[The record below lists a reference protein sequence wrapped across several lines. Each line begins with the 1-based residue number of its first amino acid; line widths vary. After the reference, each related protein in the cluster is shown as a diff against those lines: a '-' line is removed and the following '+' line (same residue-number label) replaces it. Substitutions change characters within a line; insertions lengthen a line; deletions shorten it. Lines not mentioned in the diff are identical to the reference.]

1 MAHKTLCI
9 GPAGSGKTQFA
20 ISMLRQVRLGR
31 AIVLVPDAIQK
42 YVVKTRIQS
51 NRRVRVHQFSSLAH
65 LILRTHR
72 ADVADLGDT
81 MQRMLLRAVIRNIHA
96 SGQLPTFASV
106 CHKPGFI
113 ATVGQLIAEM
123 QDAEVPPDN
132 LTAATVT
139 PYDVELGRIY
149 SAYIAEMETI
159 NRADRRRLLSLARDN
174 LHNNPHLLAN
184 LDLFIVDGFDQ
195 FTPLQLSLL
204 TKIANRVH
212 QSIITLTGE
221 ESRMRPAHRRFQR
234 TRTHLE
240 HTYQPDDIRILVP
253 LQPSATVNVPTHPT
267 LAFLERHLFNLD
279 TPAPLDANGAL
290 TVIETADRT
299 REVRAALRHVR
310 RLIDA
315 STDPEH
321 IAIFFR
327 KRLPY
332 APLLREIAQEY
343 ALPLA
348 LYDNLPLIEVP
359 SIIAML
365 TLFRLRQENYPRRM
379 LVETWRSFADGR
391 LSPEPLHAFMQ
402 THNPNIPI
410 PVDWEHAASML
421 DRVAHDSQIATGI
434 SRLQTLLHTL
444 AQTGPIAVDTTVDED
459 EFAPTISADNAAH
472 LHHVLDAF
480 HTWLK
485 PPTKTTLDAHVAWVR
500 ERIVCTFQS
509 HDTTSQVPQPD
520 ALLTH
525 ILEELQQA
533 THTLNEPP
541 VPFATFLAELTTA
554 LSSTRYGRQKLQ
566 PATIAAL
573 PVIVA
578 RAPHFDHVILLGMV
592 EGEFPLAMTNPP
604 LYTHRERSALAQQ
617 GITIPPP
624 DQADERSLFYETIT
638 RARRSLTL
646 TRTYLDERGN
656 TLPASPYLTALLDL
670 VQPASVPLQ
679 RIGAGSV
686 PTIHEAASP
695 QEMLVAIVK
704 TAHDRQ
710 GAYPTAIDHDHHT
723 TVPLLEHVVRA
734 CAIEQDREGTSAYGP
749 FEGMLHD
756 EVLIADIKN
765 HFGSEHRWSITQ
777 FNDYRTC
784 PFRFAASHILRLKQR
799 GEPEEGIESV
809 GRGRIYH
816 AILAKAGETWKNAH
830 YPFSAQ
836 QEQPIIQALH
846 DAADDILAAAPVRYG
861 FRPGAF
867 WHWEQ
872 ADIRRRLIQAVRRA
886 LYEGGDWT
894 AFHVVE
900 VEKTFGM
907 GSTTTPLDIHTHDGT
922 VQVIGRVDRI
932 DERDDGSLALIDYKS
947 TSTVRPLKET
957 LSGQDVQMPI
967 YLMAVEHIIKPG
979 QQVERAGFFHLGSG
993 KYSSPL
999 TDDTRAQAHDA
1010 MIESV
1015 TETVRGVHAGV
1026 FVVRPR
1032 DRCPTGCMYTSI
1044 CRLNLSKKYLFGGT

>member
-20 ISMLRQVRLGR
+20 ITMLRQFRRGR
-31 AIVLVPDAIQK
+31 AIVLVPDAVQK
-42 YVVKTRIQS
+42 YVVKTRIQG

-65 LILRTHR
+65 LILRAHS
-72 ADVADLGDT
+72 ADVTDLSDT
-81 MQRMLLRAVIRNIHA
+81 MQRMLLRAVIRTLHA
-96 SGQLPTFASV
+96 SGTLPTFASV
-106 CHKPGFI
+106 CYKPGFI

-123 QDAEVPPDN
+123 QDAQVPPNN
-132 LTAATVT
+132 LIAATVT
-139 PYDVELGRIY
+139 PYDVELGYIY
-149 SAYIAEMETI
+149 SAYMAEMQNV
-159 NRADRRRLLSLARDN
+159 NRADRRYLLSLARDS
-174 LHNNPHLLAN
+174 LHINPHLLAN
-184 LDLFIVDGFDQ
+184 VELFIVDGFDQ

-204 TKIANRVH
+204 TEIARH
-212 QSIITLTGE
+212 AQQSIITLTGE

-240 HTYQPDDIRILVP
+240 HTYQPDDIRMLSSA
-253 LQPSATVNVPTHPT
+253 QPTGTTMVHTPFHPT
-267 LAFLERHLFNLD
+267 LAFLERHLFDLD
-279 TPAPLDANGAL
+279 TPTPLDANGAL
-290 TVIETADRT
+290 TVIETADRE

-310 RLIDA
+310 RLRDA
-315 STDPEH
+315 GTAPEH

-332 APLLREIAQEY
+332 APLLREIAREY

-348 LYDNLPLIEVP
+348 LYDSLPLIEVP
-359 SIIAML
+359 SIVAML

-391 LSPEPLHAFMQ
+391 LSPEPLHTFMQ
-402 THNPNIPI
+402 THNPDISV
-410 PVDWEHAASML
+410 PVDWERAASMI
-421 DRVAHDSQIATGI
+421 DRVAYDSQIATGL
-434 SRLQTLLHTL
+434 SRLQTLLGTF
-444 AQTGPIAVDTTVDED
+444 AQTGPIAIDAAVDED

-472 LHHVLDAF
+472 LHRVLDAF

-500 ERIVCTFQS
+500 ERIVCTCS
-509 HDTTSQVPQPD
+509 IHTTDQYAQPH
-520 ALLTH
+520 ALLAH
-525 ILEELQQA
+525 ILEELQQVA
-533 THTLNEPP
+533 HTLSEPP
-541 VPFATFLAELTTA
+541 MTFATFLTELIAA
-554 LSSTRYGRQKLQ
+554 LSSSHYGRQKLQ
-566 PATIAAL
+566 PETIAAL

-578 RAPHFDHVILLGMV
+578 RTLHFDHVILLGMV

-604 LYTHRERSALAQQ
+604 LYTHRERAALAQQ
-617 GITIPPP
+617 RITIPPP
-624 DQADERSLFYETIT
+624 DPADERSLFYEAIT
-638 RARRSLTL
+638 RARCSLTL

-656 TLPASPYLTALLDL
+656 TLPASPYLNALLDL
-670 VQPASVPLQ
+670 VQRASIPLQ

-686 PTIHEAASP
+686 PTMHDAASP
-695 QEMLVAIVK
+695 QEMLVALVK
-704 TAHDRQ
+704 TAYDRQ
-710 GAYPTAIDHDHHT
+710 GAWPTATDMDHDT
-723 TVPLLEHVVRA
+723 KRLLEHVVRA

-756 EVLIADIKN
+756 EALIAEVKN

-816 AILAKAGETWKNAH
+816 AILAKAGETWKDAQ

-836 QEQPIIQALH
+836 HEQPIIQALN
-846 DAADDILAAAPVRYG
+846 DAANEILVAAPVRYG

-872 ADIRRRLIQAVRRA
+872 ADIRRRLVQAVRRV

-907 GSTTTPLDIHTHDGT
+907 GSTTIPLDIPTPDGM

-932 DERDDGSLALIDYKS
+932 DERDNGALALIDYKS

-957 LSGQDVQMPI
+957 LNGQDVQMPI

-999 TDDTRAQAHDA
+999 TDDTRDQAHDA

-1015 TETVRGVHAGV
+1015 TETVRGVQSGV

-1032 DRCPTGCMYTSI
+1032 DRCPTGCMYASI
-1044 CRLNLSKKYLFGGT
+1044 CRLNLSKKYLFG